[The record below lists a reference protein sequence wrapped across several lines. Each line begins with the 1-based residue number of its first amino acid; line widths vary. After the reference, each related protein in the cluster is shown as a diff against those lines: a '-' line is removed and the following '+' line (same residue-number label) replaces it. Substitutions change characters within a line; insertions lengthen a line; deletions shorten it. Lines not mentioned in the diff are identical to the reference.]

1 MTAQAEPARTLEV
14 LAIAGSL
21 RRGSWNRR
29 LLAAATELAPP
40 RLHLTV
46 YDDLTSIPMFDEDHE
61 LTGRGGVDALCARIA
76 ACDGLLL
83 STPEYNRSI
92 PGVLKNAIDWISRT
106 DVLAGKPVA
115 VIGATPGRWGT
126 RLAQAELRRV
136 LEATEAVVMPAPA
149 VFVREVEALFNADG
163 ALSDAAVMIARDAAT
178 SAREVRICMAS
189 PSTSNR
195 PLRA

>member
-29 LLAAATELAPP
+29 LLTAATALAPP
-40 RLHLTV
+40 DLHLTV
-46 YDDLTSIPMFDEDHE
+46 YDDLASIPMFVEDHE
-61 LTGRGGVDALCARIA
+61 LTGHGVVDALCARVA

-149 VFVREVEALFNADG
+149 VFVREVEPLFSADG
-163 ALSDAAVMIARDAAT
+163 VLSDVATRASVAAMLAAFARWIGEAGSRRD
-178 SAREVRICMAS
+178 S
-189 PSTSNR
+189 PQG
-195 PLRA
+195 